1 MGAVGVNAWKQAGR
15 VYLWRYV
22 EEDRH
27 FPGWHLAVDALGL
40 ASLCDLLKRAAAA
53 TDASLYRTVRIEPPP
68 APVLS
73 VPKKPAPVRVPPR
86 LRIVL
91 APSAEGVALEEQAND
106 AVITMGTEG
115 ARALLAWFSAPERA
129 FDTTFPSS
137 PPVWFWGV
145 HPDGSGSRAG

>member
-22 EEDRH
+22 EEDRDY
-27 FPGWHLAVDALGL
+27 PGWHLAVDALGL

-53 TDASLYRTVRIEPPP
+53 TDASLYRTVRIQPPP

-91 APSAEGVALEEQAND
+91 APSAEGVALEEQTND
-106 AVITMGTEG
+106 AVITVGIEG
-115 ARALLAWFSAPERA
+115 ARAKPADCKI
-129 FDTTFPSS
+129 DTTFPSS